1 MSADLIVGLGG
12 GGVIGSIVVALIGAI
27 AGRGKSRAEAAK
39 FLTDAAAELT
49 TTAASLTAGVNAQLI
64 AVRAELRGL
73 TEAVDHL
80 TERVDDVVPLIEA
93 DHPQTAA
100 ALRDANAAVKRAL

>member
-1 MSADLIVGLGG
+1 MSADLIVALGG
-12 GGVIGSIVVALIGAI
+12 GGAIGAIVVALIGAI

-39 FLTDAAAELT
+39 ILTD
-49 TTAASLTAGVNAQLI
+49 TAASLTATVSEQLRE
-64 AVRAELRGL
+64 VRAELRGL

-100 ALRDANAAVKRAL
+100 ALQAANAAVKRAL

>member
-1 MSADLIVGLGG
+1 MTTDLIVGLGG
-12 GGVIGSIVVALIGAI
+12 GGVVGSIIVALITAI

-39 FLTDAAAELT
+39 ILTDTAAALT
-49 TTAASLTAGVNAQLI
+49 VSVNEQLI

-80 TERVDDVVPLIEA
+80 TERVDEVVPLIEHE
-93 DHPQTAA
+93 HPQTAA
-100 ALRDANAAVKRAL
+100 ALRDANAAVKRAAL

>member
-1 MSADLIVGLGG
+1 MNTDLIVGLGG
-12 GGVIGSIVVALIGAI
+12 GGVIGTVLAAIVSAV

-49 TTAASLTAGVNAQLI
+49 NIGASLTANVNTQLI
-64 AVRAELRGL
+64 AVRAELKSL
-73 TEAVDHL
+73 AEAVDHL